1 MKHLTTLMI
10 LTLLFLAAG
19 VLAAE
24 KPLPNNL
31 PTISQEVP
39 RYPVPVSMTFLRL
52 DPMLEEMEI
61 ILKEMREREDE
72 LLDAL
77 LAATDEKQTDRL
89 IQRLERLDTDRELA
103 LLKVQARYARLDR
116 RFDLEKEIKGKI
128 LKILNTEL
136 TLLN

>member
-39 RYPVPVSMTFLRL
+39 RCPVPVSMTFLRL

-72 LLDAL
+72 L
-77 LAATDEKQTDRL
+77 
-89 IQRLERLDTDRELA
+89 
-103 LLKVQARYARLDR
+103 
-116 RFDLEKEIKGKI
+116 
-128 LKILNTEL
+128 

>member
-1 MKHLTTLMI
+1 
-10 LTLLFLAAG
+10 
-19 VLAAE
+19 
-24 KPLPNNL
+24 
-31 PTISQEVP
+31 
-39 RYPVPVSMTFLRL
+39 
-52 DPMLEEMEI
+52 MEI

>member
-52 DPMLEEMEI
+52 EPMLEEMEI

-116 RFDLEKEIKGKI
+116 RFDLEKEIKSKI

-136 TLLN
+136 TVLN

>member
-116 RFDLEKEIKGKI
+116 RFDLEKEIKSKI

-136 TLLN
+136 TVLN

>member
-136 TLLN
+136 TVLN